1 MKLSA
6 TFTLP
11 LFSLLFLACGSNE
24 TAQTEQTPE
33 VPSLI
38 ETVSCYA
45 SIVGKDT
52 LSLRLEVLG
61 NDVAG
66 ELSYNLFE
74 KDGNEG
80 TIRGEMHGDTLI
92 ADYTYTTEGIESV
105 RQVVFL
111 QQNGGFVEGYG
122 ETTTRNGRM
131 VYENPASLEFDR
143 GMVFE
148 KAPCV
153 D

>member
-11 LFSLLFLACGSNE
+11 LFSLFFLACGTSDTE
-24 TAQTEQTPE
+24 QTEQTPE
-33 VPSLI
+33 VSGLTKYI
-38 ETVSCYA
+38 GCYA
-45 SIVGKDT
+45 SIAGNDT
-52 LSLRLEVLG
+52 LSLRMELLG
-61 NDVAG
+61 NDVTG
-66 ELSYNLFE
+66 ELSYNLFG

-92 ADYTYTTEGIESV
+92 ADYTFTSEGIESV

-111 QQNGGFVEGYG
+111 RENDGFVEGYG

-131 VYENPASLEFDR
+131 VYENPGSLQFER
-143 GMVFE
+143 GMVFRE
-148 KAPCV
+148 VPCE
-153 D
+153 